1 MNFATFVTFI
11 LNMSEERSLNF
22 IEEIIEED
30 IKNGKHQGRVH
41 TRFPPEPN
49 GYLHIGHAKSICLN
63 FGLAQK
69 YNGKTN
75 LRFDDTNPETEDT
88 EYVESI
94 KEDVKWLGFEWQNE
108 LFASNYFD
116 QLYEFAVKLIEKGL
130 AYVDDGTPEEIAEQ
144 KGTPTEPG
152 TASPY
157 RSRSVEENLRLFAEM
172 KDGKY
177 KDGEKVLRAKIDM
190 SSPNMHMR
198 DPLMYRIRHAH
209 HHRTGDKWCIYPMY
223 DFAHGQSDSI
233 EGITHSLCTLEF
245 VSHRELYD
253 WFINELDIFPS
264 KQYEFA
270 RLNMTYTVT
279 SKRKLLQLVNEGFVN
294 GWDDPRMTTISGL
307 RRRGFTALSIRD
319 FCERIGVAKRE
330 NIIDISLL
338 EFCVREDL
346 NKTAWRRMGVLDPI
360 KLIITNYPEG
370 KDEML
375 YGENNPEVEGG
386 EGMREIPFGKELWI
400 ERDDFMENP
409 AKKYFR
415 LGPGLMVRLK
425 HAYIVKCEDFVK
437 DEAGNITEV
446 HCTYIPESKSGE
458 DTSGIH
464 VKGTIHWVSVQHAA
478 TAEVRLYDRLFRV
491 EDPGNE
497 ERDFKEYINT
507 DSLQV
512 IPTAYI
518 EKDLASAELGRGY
531 QFLRKGYFTLDK
543 ESSSEKLVFNRT
555 VTLKDTWA
563 KEVKKG

>member
-1 MNFATFVTFI
+1 
-11 LNMSEERSLNF
+11 
-22 IEEIIEED
+22 
-30 IKNGKHQGRVH
+30 
-41 TRFPPEPN
+41 
-49 GYLHIGHAKSICLN
+49 
-63 FGLAQK
+63 
-69 YNGKTN
+69 
-75 LRFDDTNPETEDT
+75 
-88 EYVESI
+88 
-94 KEDVKWLGFEWQNE
+94 
-108 LFASNYFD
+108 
-116 QLYEFAVKLIEKGL
+116 
-130 AYVDDGTPEEIAEQ
+130 
-144 KGTPTEPG
+144 
-152 TASPY
+152 
-157 RSRSVEENLRLFAEM
+157 
-172 KDGKY
+172 
-177 KDGEKVLRAKIDM
+177 
-190 SSPNMHMR
+190 MR

-543 ESSSEKLVFNRT
+543 ESSSEKLVFNRIAGFH
-555 VTLKDTWA
+555 A
-563 KEVKKG
+563 KNARLSCTKTALAIFAHCLIYSA